1 MSCHFVDMPSLGVL
15 IPASF
20 KRIAELR
27 SIHRDATTGDLDI
40 RQYGHAA
47 TGRGSIL
54 RWVEMR
60 VVGVRALSRIENSHQ
75 GILEGLS
82 PPRFPCYAYLNP

>member
-1 MSCHFVDMPSLGVL
+1 MSFDIVDMPSLGVH

-27 SIHRDATTGDLDI
+27 STHRDAASGDLDI

-47 TGRGSIL
+47 TGEINLTWTSNGGNVSLINHRELKIPIS
-54 RWVEMR
+54 EFS
-60 VVGVRALSRIENSHQ
+60 RALHRLN
-75 GILEGLS
+75 
-82 PPRFPCYAYLNP
+82 FPVTLI